1 MTELLEIQDERR
13 LSREQAAAWLRS
25 LADSLARHNE
35 IEFVREGIRFSVDVP
50 DEVDMDTAVDLLAK
64 KAARGGGKGR
74 GGARKKKA

>member
-50 DEVDMDTAVDLLAK
+50 DEVDMEVEIEIESDDNSIEIEISW
-64 KAARGGGKGR
+64 
-74 GGARKKKA
+74 